1 MLVKLLGGIFML
13 VSLLTALSVWVVL
26 ARSKK

>member
-1 MLVKLLGGIFML
+1 MLVKLLGGFFML
-13 VSLLTALSVWVVL
+13 VSLLAALSVWVAL